1 MYGHIRLLVNE
12 HDEDNFSPKRFLHCE
27 LFGEFESLLL
37 VFPGSERKQIR
48 PACSLASGIFSDKH
62 DLVPF
67 FSKKCHQLVIVIHG
81 LVQGGPGAS
90 SMFGALK
97 EHGPFLADVKLDGE
111 PFVKHNPYSWSGNH
125 SVIYVDNPVGTGF
138 SFTDDPDDF
147 PSFVEETTEVNIF
160 ESKATLKKKLSENT
174 SISGLVQPSA
184 AVLPAVS

>member
-1 MYGHIRLLVNE
+1 MYGYIRLLVNE

-27 LFGEFESLLL
+27 LLGEFESLLL

-62 DLVPF
+62 DLDLL

-97 EHGPFLADVKLDGE
+97 EHGPFLADVELDGE

-160 ESKATLKKKLSENT
+160 QSKATFNKSKNT

>member
-1 MYGHIRLLVNE
+1 MNMMKTTFPRKGFFTVNSSA
-12 HDEDNFSPKRFLHCE
+12 NSNLFFWFFLAQN
-27 LFGEFESLLL
+27 GNKSAPLLL
-37 VFPGSERKQIR
+37 WLQVS
-48 PACSLASGIFSDKH
+48 SLTNMIWII
-62 DLVPF
+62 F

-97 EHGPFLADVKLDGE
+97 EHGPFLADVELDGE